1 MDVQLNEQLKQ
12 LALAAQQ
19 QPPLT
24 LLRQLALRQLVNGI
38 LTSGRLCR
46 PQSGQFSGIYD
57 DIYDEAVQELL
68 LYICQNID
76 KYNPDRGEVMA
87 WVNVLLERRF
97 FKEAIPQIMDK
108 QEIQKMSL
116 SDLDQ
121 IAPPQTNPCLT
132 EIIKQCIEL
141 DSENLFKNEHIKNH
155 PKANFQALA
164 MRRFVGKSWKEIAAE
179 FDLKISTLSRFYD
192 RCLIKFCST
201 IKKYC
206 TDM

>member
-12 LALAAQQ
+12 LARAAQQ

-46 PQSGQFSGIYD
+46 PQPGSFSGVYE

-68 LYICQNID
+68 LYICENID
-76 KYNPDRGEVMA
+76 KYNPERGEVMA

-97 FKEAIPQIMDK
+97 FKEAIPKIMDK
-108 QEIQKMSL
+108 KDIQRMSL
-116 SDLDQ
+116 SDLDA
-121 IAPPQTNPCLT
+121 IAPPETNPSLT
-132 EIIKQCIEL
+132 EIIKQCIDF
-141 DSENLFKNEHIKNH
+141 DSENVFKNEHIKNY
-155 PKANFQALA
+155 PRANFQALA
-164 MRRFVGKSWKEIAAE
+164 KRRLLGKSWKEIAAE
-179 FDLKISTLSRFYD
+179 FNLKISTVSRFYD
-192 RCLIKFCST
+192 RCLNKFSAKIKE
-201 IKKYC
+201 YC